1 VEGAAAGV
9 GAGDDGAAELLES
22 LEELE
27 EEVAE
32 PDGLLL
38 ESEDFDSVAFGL
50 EFP

>member
-1 VEGAAAGV
+1 MEGAAAG
-9 GAGDDGAAELLES
+9 AGEDDAAEPPES
-22 LEELE
+22 PEELE
-27 EEVAE
+27 EELAE